1 MTAEGFRFLV
11 ESSVAVVVVVV
22 VFCVVVIAVEVVI
35 DIALVTV
42 DNLLDTRVIQHT
54 PIEMNSFIKDFVE
67 KVLLVKSTKTSRAHL
82 KVGRYFKSKSI
93 GKIV

>member
-82 KVGRYFKSKSI
+82 KVGRYLNQSQ
-93 GKIV
+93 

>member
-67 KVLLVKSTKTSRAHL
+67 KVLLVKSTKTSRAH
-82 KVGRYFKSKSI
+82 SEI
-93 GKIV
+93 GGDTYI